1 MRRESLF
8 FGILTLVASV
18 FLTGCSDDDTE
29 VYVPQ
34 RVAEFNLSDELDGN
48 RLFIIHPWEGEIA
61 IPVHDDRIR
70 DFEFSGK
77 YFDWEMRQGA
87 ESRFLVLNLKKEVE
101 LKPFLE
107 KVALRGIASK
117 SGEAATDTL
126 FLVSQPKLESSVA
139 DDAPSYMHNVGKTVN
154 ASGDIFA
161 APNGQLVFDAMKMA
175 DKGHGVLLLTL
186 VLMVYRFYKN
196 LMTDEGYLMFTLPV
210 SRSQLIWSK
219 LIVSMAWGILSA
231 VLAALM
237 WTMVLSVAG
246 GENLFAGI
254 FRGLRSLME
263 SLSGNATGCIVGLVV
278 LLLAAELASYLRFYA
293 AISLGHSFSNHK
305 LLLSV
310 VFYIGFGIA
319 VQTILS
325 VVTAAGIRIDVD
337 PDFWADPPAA
347 VLLSYVIWGTAAW
360 SVLECA
366 AYYILTLLTLKK
378 RLNLQ

>member
-1 MRRESLF
+1 MLSKLLKYEFRATGRIMLPVYALLLVTAGGTSVTGSLMGRYPES
-8 FGILTLVASV
+8 TV
-18 FLTGCSDDDTE
+18 
-29 VYVPQ
+29 
-34 RVAEFNLSDELDGN
+34 LSIF
-48 RLFIIHPWEGEIA
+48 R
-61 IPVHDDRIR
+61 
-70 DFEFSGK
+70 
-77 YFDWEMRQGA
+77 
-87 ESRFLVLNLKKEVE
+87 
-101 LKPFLE
+101 
-107 KVALRGIASK
+107 
-117 SGEAATDTL
+117 TL
-126 FLVSQPKLESSVA
+126 FMTL
-139 DDAPSYMHNVGKTVN
+139 
-154 ASGDIFA
+154 FA
-161 APNGQLVFDAMKMA
+161 FTTF
-175 DKGHGVLLLTL
+175 GVLLLTL

-196 LMTDEGYLMFTLPV
+196 LMTDEGYLMHTLPV
-210 SRSQLIWSK
+210 KPW
-219 LIVSMAWGILSA
+219 MAWGILSA

-237 WTMVLSVAG
+237 WTMVLSVTG

-278 LLLAAELASYLRFYA
+278 LLLAAGLASYLRFYA

-347 VLLSYVIWGTAAW
+347 ALLSYVIWGTAAW

>member
-1 MRRESLF
+1 MLSKLLKYEFRATGRIMLPVYALLLVTAGGTSVTGSLMGRYPES
-8 FGILTLVASV
+8 TV
-18 FLTGCSDDDTE
+18 
-29 VYVPQ
+29 
-34 RVAEFNLSDELDGN
+34 LSIF
-48 RLFIIHPWEGEIA
+48 R
-61 IPVHDDRIR
+61 
-70 DFEFSGK
+70 
-77 YFDWEMRQGA
+77 
-87 ESRFLVLNLKKEVE
+87 
-101 LKPFLE
+101 
-107 KVALRGIASK
+107 
-117 SGEAATDTL
+117 TL
-126 FLVSQPKLESSVA
+126 FMTL
-139 DDAPSYMHNVGKTVN
+139 
-154 ASGDIFA
+154 FA
-161 APNGQLVFDAMKMA
+161 FTTF
-175 DKGHGVLLLTL
+175 GVLLLTL

-305 LLLSV
+305 VLLSV
-310 VFYIGFGIA
+310 VFYIGFGI
-319 VQTILS
+319 VTQTIGSIFAS
-325 VVTAAGIRIDVD
+325 VGIQININPDLWSSLPVTQVFSSLAWAVAGVS
-337 PDFWADPPAA
+337 A
-347 VLLSYVIWGTAAW
+347 LLG
-360 SVLECA
+360 A
-366 AYYILTLLTLKK
+366 AYYVLTLLMLKK